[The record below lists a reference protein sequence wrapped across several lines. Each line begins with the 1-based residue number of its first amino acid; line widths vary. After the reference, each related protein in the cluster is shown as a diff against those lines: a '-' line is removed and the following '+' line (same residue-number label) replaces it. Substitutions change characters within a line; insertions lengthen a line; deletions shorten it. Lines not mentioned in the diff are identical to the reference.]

1 MADRKD
7 ERSLGEL
14 LAELS
19 RETGQLVRKEVE
31 LATTE
36 MTVKARKAAA
46 GAGVAAAG
54 GALVHAGLLILLAAV
69 VIALSQLGISPWLS
83 AVIVAVVTMIAGYL
97 LVNKGLEQMRRTGVT
112 PTKTIETLKETAT
125 WTTRQGA

>member
-7 ERSLGEL
+7 DRSLGEL

-36 MTVKARKAAA
+36 MTAKAKKAAA
-46 GAGVAAAG
+46 GAGIAAAG
-54 GALVHAGLLILLAAV
+54 GALVHAGLLVLLAAI
-69 VIALSQLGISPWLS
+69 VIALAQVGVSPWLS
-83 AVIVAVVTMIAGYL
+83 ALIVAFLTMAGGSL
-97 LVNKGLEQMRRTGVT
+97 LVRSGVEQMRRTT
-112 PTKTIETLKETAT
+112 MAPTQAIEELKETAT
-125 WTTRQGA
+125 WTTRQGV

>member
-7 ERSLGEL
+7 DRSLGEL

-36 MTVKARKAAA
+36 MTAKARKAAA
-46 GAGVAAAG
+46 GAGLAAAG
-54 GALVHAGLLILLAAV
+54 GALVHAGLLVLLAAIV
-69 VIALSQLGISPWLS
+69 VGLAQVGVSPWLS
-83 AVIVAVVTMIAGYL
+83 ALIVAIVAMAVGYVLVT
-97 LVNKGLEQMRRTGVT
+97 KGVEQMRRISVA
-112 PTKTIETLKETAT
+112 PTQAIEALKETAT